1 MSLAK
6 KSLSIF
12 LRDGFLF
19 VSNAIISIILARSLG
34 PQYLGLW
41 FALNLIPSY
50 AELFGRIKIDVAA
63 VYYLSKGKYSLNEVL
78 PVINT
83 MAIFFSAVIVG
94 IYLIFAPAINLFL
107 FKEFA
112 NEMKYFAIF
121 ILMQIPLTFLYMNY
135 LYVHIY
141 LDDRKVV
148 NRMALMRSLIS
159 FVIIIIS
166 YAFTSFNLNI
176 ISVMMATFAGIL
188 SALFYGIFKA
198 PVHSFVRFIYQ
209 RFMMRDLFK
218 YGIQLYITGIFSY
231 LNVYVVQFLV
241 LSYLIPIQMSYYTVA
256 QQNSQ
261 LFQKL
266 SDAVSVFLFP
276 SITKNENSEE
286 RIELTLKVFRVL
298 LTMLIPC
305 LILAFLLLKPLVQLT
320 YGVKYLPVIIPIF
333 IILPA
338 IVLSTATTPV
348 NILFQSTGKP
358 QLAYKSLIIPVI
370 IQIIAG
376 ILFIPQGG
384 ILAAAACFAL
394 GTVTASLSQLY
405 IFKREYAVDGILK
418 KLFIKKQDV
427 QFVWSFGYSLISKS
441 KEHKKNNYV
450 E

>member
-12 LRDGFLF
+12 IRDGFLF
-19 VSNAIISIILARSLG
+19 ISNAVISIILARSLG

-63 VYYLSKGKYSLNEVL
+63 VYFLSKGKYSLDEIL

-83 MAIFFSAVIVG
+83 LAIIFSAAIVG
-94 IYLIFAPAINLFL
+94 IYLMFAPSINLFL

-112 NEMKYFAIF
+112 NEMKYFAIL
-121 ILMQIPLTFLYMNY
+121 ILIQIPLTFLYMNY

-148 NRMALMRSLIS
+148 NRMALMRSLVSFIIIVVS
-159 FVIIIIS
+159 FVL
-166 YAFTSFNLNI
+166 TSFKLSI
-176 ISVMMATFAGIL
+176 ISVMLATFTGIL
-188 SALFYGIFKA
+188 SALFYGIYKA
-198 PVHSFVRFIYQ
+198 PLHSFFRFIYQ
-209 RFMMRDLFK
+209 KLMIRDLFK

-241 LSYLIPIQMSYYTVA
+241 LSYLMPVQMSYYTVA

-276 SITKNENSEE
+276 SITKNENSEQ
-286 RIELTLKVFRVL
+286 RIELTLRVFRVL

-305 LILAFLLLKPLVQLT
+305 LILAFIFLKPLVQLT

-358 QLAYKSLIIPVI
+358 HLAYKSLILPVI

-376 ILFIPQGG
+376 LILIPTGG
-384 ILAAAACFAL
+384 ILAAAVCFAL
-394 GTVTASLSQLY
+394 GTVIASLSQLY
-405 IFKREYAVDGILK
+405 ILKREYAVDGMMK
-418 KLFIKKQDV
+418 KLLIKKQDIE
-427 QFVWSFGYSLISKS
+427 FVRSFAFSLVGKS
-441 KEHKKNNYV
+441 KVH
-450 E
+450 

>member
-12 LRDGFLF
+12 IRDGFLF
-19 VSNAIISIILARSLG
+19 ISNAVISIILARSLG

-63 VYYLSKGKYSLNEVL
+63 VYFLSKGKYSLNEIL

-83 MAIFFSAVIVG
+83 LAIIFSAAIVG
-94 IYLIFAPAINLFL
+94 IYLMFAPSINLFL

-112 NEMKYFAIF
+112 NEMKYFAIL
-121 ILMQIPLTFLYMNY
+121 ILIQIPLTFLYMNY

-148 NRMALMRSLIS
+148 NRMALMRSLVSFIIIVVS
-159 FVIIIIS
+159 FVL
-166 YAFTSFNLNI
+166 TSFNLSI
-176 ISVMMATFAGIL
+176 ISVMLATLTGIL
-188 SALFYGIFKA
+188 SALFYGIYKA
-198 PVHSFVRFIYQ
+198 PLHSFFRFIYQ
-209 RFMMRDLFK
+209 KLMIRDLFK

-241 LSYLIPIQMSYYTVA
+241 LSYLMPVQMSYYTVA

-286 RIELTLKVFRVL
+286 RIELTLRVFRVL

-305 LILAFLLLKPLVQLT
+305 LILAFIFLKPLVQLT

-358 QLAYKSLIIPVI
+358 HLAYKSLIFPVI
-370 IQIIAG
+370 IQIISG
-376 ILFIPQGG
+376 LLFIPTGG

-394 GTVTASLSQLY
+394 GTVVASLSQLY
-405 IFKREYAVDGILK
+405 ILKREYAVDGMIK
-418 KLFIKKQDV
+418 KLLIKKQDIE
-427 QFVWSFGYSLISKS
+427 FVRSFAFSLVSKS
-441 KEHKKNNYV
+441 KVH
-450 E
+450 

>member
-1 MSLAK
+1 MGLAK

-12 LRDGFLF
+12 IRDGFLF
-19 VSNAIISIILARSLG
+19 FSNAIISIILARSLG

-63 VYYLSKGKYSLNEVL
+63 VYFLSKGKYSLKEIL

-83 MAIFFSAVIVG
+83 MAIIFSVVIVG
-94 IYLIFAPAINLFL
+94 IYLIFAPFINLFL

-112 NEMKYFAIF
+112 DEMKNFAIL

-148 NRMALMRSLIS
+148 NRMALMRSLVS
-159 FVIIIIS
+159 FIIIIIS
-166 YAFTSFNLNI
+166 FFLTSFNLSI
-176 ISVMMATFAGIL
+176 ISVMMATFTGIF
-188 SALFYGIFKA
+188 SALFYGIYKA
-198 PVHSFVRFIYQ
+198 PVHSFFRFIYQ
-209 RFMMRDLFK
+209 KLMIRDLFK

-241 LSYLIPIQMSYYTVA
+241 LSYLMPVQMSYYTVA

-286 RIELTLKVFRVL
+286 RIELTLRVFRIL
-298 LTMLIPC
+298 LTMLLPC
-305 LILAFLLLKPLVQLT
+305 LVLAFIFLKPLVQLT

-333 IILPA
+333 IILPT
-338 IVLSTATTPV
+338 IVLSTATTPL

-358 QLAYKSLIIPVI
+358 HLAYISLVFPVI

-376 ILFIPQGG
+376 VLFIPTGG
-384 ILAAAACFAL
+384 IIAAAACFAL
-394 GTVTASLSQLY
+394 GTAIASLSQLY
-405 IFKREYAVDGILK
+405 ILKREYAVEGMLK
-418 KLFIKKQDV
+418 KLLIKKQDIE
-427 QFVWSFGYSLISKS
+427 FVRSFAISLLSKS
-441 KEHKKNNYV
+441 KVH
-450 E
+450 

>member
-6 KSLSIF
+6 KSLSVFI
-12 LRDGFLF
+12 RDGFLF
-19 VSNAIISIILARSLG
+19 ISNAVISIILARSLG

-63 VYYLSKGKYSLNEVL
+63 VYFLSKGKYSLNEIL

-83 MAIFFSAVIVG
+83 LAIIFSAAIVG
-94 IYLIFAPAINLFL
+94 IYLMFAPSINLFL

-112 NEMKYFAIF
+112 NEMKYFAIL
-121 ILMQIPLTFLYMNY
+121 ILIQIPLTFLYMNY

-148 NRMALMRSLIS
+148 NRMALMRSLVSFIIIVIS
-159 FVIIIIS
+159 FVLTS
-166 YAFTSFNLNI
+166 YNLSI
-176 ISVMMATFAGIL
+176 FSVMLAILTGII
-188 SALFYGIFKA
+188 SALFYGIYMA
-198 PVHSFVRFIYQ
+198 PLHSFFRFIYQ
-209 RFMMRDLFK
+209 KIMIRDLFN

-241 LSYLIPIQMSYYTVA
+241 LSYLLPVQMSYYTVA

-276 SITKNENSEE
+276 SITKNENSEV
-286 RIELTLKVFRVL
+286 RIELTLRVFRVL
-298 LTMLIPC
+298 LTMLIPS
-305 LILAFLLLKPLVQLT
+305 LILAFIFLKPLVQLT

-358 QLAYKSLIIPVI
+358 HLAYKSLIFPVI
-370 IQIIAG
+370 IQIILG
-376 ILFIPQGG
+376 LLLIPIGG
-384 ILAAAACFAL
+384 ILAAAICFAI
-394 GTVTASLSQLY
+394 GNVVASISQLY
-405 IFKREYAVDGILK
+405 ILKREYAVDGMIK
-418 KLFIKKQDV
+418 KLLIKKQDIE
-427 QFVWSFGYSLISKS
+427 FVRNFAFSLVSKS
-441 KEHKKNNYV
+441 KVH
-450 E
+450 